1 MKPNGKVVF
10 ERLLVLERAVLHSS
24 PAVNLLDPS
33 ADEVSVFKASDMLLC
48 ILVTHSPTH
57 THTHLHAFTRTV
69 LLCVRHTHT
78 HTHTHT
84 YTQYDSGRQNVFAA
98 SLGSRLEGPDMR

>member
-33 ADEVSVFKASDMLLC
+33 ADEVSALKASDMLLC

-57 THTHLHAFTRTV
+57 THTHTLPRFHTHCIA
-69 LLCVRHTHT
+69 LCLTHT
-78 HTHTHT
+78 HTHTHSM
-84 YTQYDSGRQNVFAA
+84 TQAGRMCLLPRSALDWKDQT
-98 SLGSRLEGPDMR
+98 

>member
-33 ADEVSVFKASDMLLC
+33 ADEVSAFKASDMLLC

-57 THTHLHAFTRTV
+57 THTYTLSHALYCYV
-69 LLCVRHTHT
+69 SD
-78 HTHTHT
+78 THTHT

>member
-33 ADEVSVFKASDMLLC
+33 ADEVSALKASDMLLC

-57 THTHLHAFTRTV
+57 THTHTLPRFHTHCIA
-69 LLCVRHTHT
+69 LCLTHT
-78 HTHTHT
+78 HTH
-84 YTQYDSGRQNVFAA
+84 TQYDSGRQNVFAA